1 MTGTPWDIIVAI
13 VAVGVLSAIVYNLIY
28 CKSDVEA
35 FTKPFQRTQM
45 LFLVIPMFPGL
56 I

>member
-35 FTKPFQRTQM
+35 FTKPFQTSSTSTPT
-45 LFLVIPMFPGL
+45 LTLT
-56 I
+56 